1 MDGSDNHHAAVFASA
16 SASPGVEETQT
27 SNLTS
32 MPPAARAIYK
42 DFMDKIK
49 SLRTVISKKGDEDD
63 LNDALKLAGDLKQL
77 TTSLMSTI
85 KQEGSAVFGEE
96 TSDTA
101 AGPDWLEDQRG

>member
-1 MDGSDNHHAAVFASA
+1 IDGSNNHHIAVFASI
-16 SASPGVEETQT
+16 SVLPGVKETQT

-32 MPPAARAIYK
+32 IPPAARAIYK

-49 SLRTVISKKGDEDD
+49 SLRTIISKKGDEND

-77 TTSLMSTI
+77 TASLMSTI
-85 KQEGSAVFGEE
+85 KQKGSAVFREE